1 LKEMDRNTDIE
12 VLCSA
17 IDWLDEGSPVY
28 LATVVGTWGSAP
40 RRPGSMMVIHPDGH
54 FNGSVSGGCIEDDL
68 AQQVLRGE
76 LEHDLPRLIEY
87 GVTRERIQQVGL
99 PCGGRLKL
107 LLERIDSVA
116 PMRDLL
122 RAVEQRKLVSRH
134 VCLNTGEV
142 SLQPSYTDRDFHFDG
157 HNMVKVFGPG
167 WRMLLIGAGELSRRV
182 AQLAMT
188 LDYAVTL
195 CDSRPQYA
203 DSWQVE
209 GAAFVTA
216 ISEQALIDLQPDPRT
231 VVLALS
237 HTPALDDAALFVA
250 LQSDAFYIG
259 ALGSLKNQQ
268 ARLKRL
274 QKKGLTAEQLAR
286 LHGPVGLDIGSRTPA
301 EIAVAILA
309 ALIAERNQ
317 LGQLNTAPQSINA

>member
-1 LKEMDRNTDIE
+1 MDRSTDLE
-12 VLCSA
+12 VLRSA
-17 IDWLDEGSPVY
+17 IDWLEQGEKVY
-28 LATVVGTWGSAP
+28 LATVVNTWGSAP
-40 RRPGSMMVIHPDGH
+40 RRPGCMMVIHPDGR

-68 AQQVLRGE
+68 AQQVLKGE
-76 LEHDLPRLIEY
+76 LEHDLPRLLEY
-87 GVTRERIQQVGL
+87 GVTREHIQRVGL
-99 PCGGRLKL
+99 PCGGRLTL
-107 LLERIDSVA
+107 LLERVDSAA
-116 PMRDLL
+116 PLRNLL
-122 RAVEQRKLVSRH
+122 QAIEQRQLLCRH

-142 SLQPSYTDRDFHFDG
+142 SLQASRHDREFQFDG
-157 HNMVKVFGPG
+157 QNMLKVFGPR
-167 WRMLLIGAGELSRRV
+167 WRMLLVGAGELSRRV

-195 CDSRPQYA
+195 CDSRPEYA
-203 DSWQVE
+203 DGWQVE

-216 ISEQALIDLQPDPRT
+216 NTEQALNDLQPDPRT

-237 HTPALDDAALFVA
+237 HTPALDDAALFAA
-250 LQSDAFYIG
+250 LQSGAFYVG

-286 LHGPVGLDIGSRTPA
+286 LHGPVGLDIGSRTPP

-317 LGQLNTAPQSINA
+317 LGQLSALPESIHA

>member
-1 LKEMDRNTDIE
+1 MDRSTDIE
-12 VLCSA
+12 VLRSA
-17 IDWLDEGSPVY
+17 IEWLDEGSPVY

-40 RRPGSMMVIHPDGH
+40 RRPGCMMVIHPDGR

-68 AQQVLRGE
+68 AQQVLKGE
-76 LEHDLPRLIEY
+76 LEHELPRLIEY

-99 PCGGRLKL
+99 PCGGRLTL
-107 LLERIDSVA
+107 LLERVDSVA
-116 PMRDLL
+116 PLRNLL
-122 RAVEQRKLVSRH
+122 QAVEQRKLVSRH

-142 SLQPSYTDRDFHFDG
+142 SLQPSRHDRDFHFDG
-157 HNMVKVFGPG
+157 QTMLKIFGPR
-167 WRMLLIGAGELSRRV
+167 WHMLLIGAGELSRRV

-195 CDSRPQYA
+195 CDSRPEYA
-203 DSWQVE
+203 DGWQIE
-209 GAAFVTA
+209 GAALVTA
-216 ISEQALIDLQPDPRT
+216 NTERAIIDLQPDPRT

-237 HTPALDDAALFVA
+237 HTPALDDAALHVA
-250 LQSDAFYIG
+250 LQSNAFYIG

-274 QKKGLTAEQLAR
+274 QKRGLTKEQLAR

-317 LGQLNTAPQSINA
+317 LGQLTTTTQSIHA